1 MKQLLS
7 SLLGKKAAPDE
18 EKSAASAV
26 ATPGLW
32 RTILSGLGGLIRE
45 PFSGAWQKN
54 KEIKARTALMNDVAF
69 ACVSRISSDIAM
81 LPLRPAKRDSNGVYV
96 ELRKSHEYDLL
107 KKPNHYQTRQQFLAQ
122 WESSIQ
128 SRGNAYIY
136 KQMKGRDVVALHII
150 DYDLVT
156 PMVTPMGNVYYQIQ
170 SDDLFTSLTGLS
182 ETELENLIPA
192 DRIMHDRINAFFH
205 PLIGLSPL
213 YAAAIQ
219 IMMATAAQEQQQSF
233 YENGATPG
241 GVLIFPGNLTEETA
255 KKIQDIWNSGY
266 QGVNAGKTAVLGD
279 GVKYERLGIAAEDNQ
294 LFEMLQ
300 YGAERIAALFHVPA
314 YKVGLAPIPSNN
326 NIEAVNQMYFT
337 DCLQA
342 RVTAIQ
348 NVLNDGFGFD
358 NTQSFRFDIEA
369 LMMMDSKTKME
380 VATGLRKGGVYK
392 IDESRRMFNKA
403 PVEGGDTIYLQ
414 QQDHSIEAIARRDAG
429 SFLPVTEPAAELL
442 PTPPEPEEKSIDGLA
457 VLTAFK
463 KGLGK

>member
-1 MKQLLS
+1 MRNLLS
-7 SLLGKKAAPDE
+7 SLTRKRPANTDQKGAN
-18 EKSAASAV
+18 
-26 ATPGLW
+26 ATSVSPQTW
-32 RTILSGLGGLIRE
+32 QTIIRSVNNMIRE

-54 KEIKARTALMNDVAF
+54 KEIATRNALMNDVAF

-81 LPLRPAKRDSNGVYV
+81 LPLRPSRRDSNGVYV
-96 ELRKSHEYDLL
+96 ELRNDSAYDTL
-107 KKPNHYQTRQQFLAQ
+107 KKPNHYQTRQQFLEQ

-136 KQMKGRDVVALHII
+136 KSMNGGKIESLHII
-150 DYDLVT
+150 NYDLVT
-156 PMVTPMGNVYYQIQ
+156 PMITPMGQVFYQIQ
-170 SDDLFTSLTGLS
+170 SDDVFTGLTGL
-182 ETELENLIPA
+182 TEASLERLIPA
-192 DRIMHDRINAFFH
+192 ERIMHDRINAFFH

-213 YAAAIQ
+213 YAAAMQ
-219 IMMATAAQEQQQSF
+219 ILMGASALEQQQSF

-255 KKIQDIWNSGY
+255 EKIQKIWNTGY
-266 QGVNAGKTAVLGD
+266 QGANAGKTAVLGD

-314 YKVGLAPIPSNN
+314 YKVGLAAIPSNN

-348 NVLNDGFGFD
+348 NVLNEGFGFD
-358 NTQSFRFDIEA
+358 STKSFRFDLEA

-392 IDESRRMFNKA
+392 IDEARRMFNKP
-403 PVEGGDTIYLQ
+403 PVEGGNTIYLQ
-414 QQDHSIEAIARRDAG
+414 QQDHSIEAISRRDE
-429 SFLPVTEPAAELL
+429 SISYLPSKDETPPL
-442 PTPPEPEEKSIDGLA
+442 PTPEPEEKYIDGLA

-463 KGLGK
+463 KGFEK